1 MAELRSGR
9 TLQIQKAILRSYS
22 CPFGA
27 SLCIVML
34 TGYSR
39 GRRQQQECTTF
50 EHTFKKERKKKYN
63 ASPFLHVCD
72 ASAFVV
78 LAGAADVD
86 PDVVSLKHGGTV
98 SCCRSSKVLASIGA
112 SSIHFLVLILPLFFL
127 CCGLS
132 GL

>member
-39 GRRQQQECTTF
+39 GRRRGLVDQQECTTF
-50 EHTFKKERKKKYN
+50 EHRFRRERKKKHN

-72 ASAFVV
+72 ASAFVI
-78 LAGAADVD
+78 LGGAADVD
-86 PDVVSLKHGGTV
+86 PANGNSKSL
-98 SCCRSSKVLASIGA
+98 
-112 SSIHFLVLILPLFFL
+112 
-127 CCGLS
+127 
-132 GL
+132 